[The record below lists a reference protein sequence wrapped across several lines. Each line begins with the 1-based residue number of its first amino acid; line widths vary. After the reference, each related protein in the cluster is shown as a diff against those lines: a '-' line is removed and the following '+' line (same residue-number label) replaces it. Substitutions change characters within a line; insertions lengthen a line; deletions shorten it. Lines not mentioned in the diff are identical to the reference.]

1 MINNVISINKQG
13 LSHEQC
19 EDRIYEDKINS
30 VFVVCDG
37 VSNSLYGGEGA
48 KALSAYIGKA
58 IANEQTK
65 KHLAVDNVSY
75 VRDTMVKLISKS
87 SELTIKKLGC
97 ELRDIS
103 TTMIVVSVWDDI
115 VTVIHAGDGA
125 VFASPE
131 VYQDEVPLIVSYP
144 DNDAEQKVFPAA
156 SPRQLER
163 MRVIRLKT
171 SDIKCL
177 VFGTDGFTDA
187 YLRPEKMGFDGY
199 GLHELCKIETNE
211 ELENIVKRKHLS
223 KRPIITDDISAIIL
237 KFDNDIEY
245 DGMGKVKPVEEITED
260 FNKIPIKNKEN
271 KQVDN
276 TSPESA
282 SIPESN
288 KVLDADRIKKAVL
301 IILSV
306 LVICCMAA
314 VCVFGNNIKAVN
326 ENHGQQ
332 ISNMS
337 EEISSLHSRV
347 DGLEKTMTEE
357 ESTTS
362 NSKNTTSRDDE
373 VTDTTENTT
382 DDEQKSQNEMS
393 NVVTT
398 GQQSETLANYTRY

>member
-19 EDRIYEDKINS
+19 EDGIYEDRINS

-48 KALSAYIGKA
+48 KILSAYIGKA
-58 IANEQTK
+58 IVNEQTK

-75 VRDTMVKLISKS
+75 VRDTIVKLISKS

-97 ELRDIS
+97 ELGDIS
-103 TTMIVVSVWDDI
+103 TTMIVVSVWNDI

-125 VFASPE
+125 VFAAPE

-144 DNDAEQKVFPAA
+144 DNDSEQKVFPAA

-177 VFGTDGFTDA
+177 AFGTDGFTDA

-199 GLHELCKIETNE
+199 GLHELCKIATNE
-211 ELENIVKRKHLS
+211 ELENLIKRKHLT

-245 DGMGKVKPVEEITED
+245 KGIVEFGPVEKPTED
-260 FNKIPIKNKEN
+260 TNKLTIKNKDKE
-271 KQVDN
+271 QTDN
-276 TSPESA
+276 VIQEQELVSEVCKTSA
-282 SIPESN
+282 N
-288 KVLDADRIKKAVL
+288 DKAKKTFYV
-301 IILSV
+301 IFSV
-306 LVICCMAA
+306 LVVCCVAA
-314 VCVFGNNIKAVN
+314 VCVFGNNIKTVN
-326 ENHGQQ
+326 ENHDKQ

-337 EEISSLHSRV
+337 EEVSNLQHRV
-347 DGLEKTMTEE
+347 EELEKTMTEE

>member
-13 LSHEQC
+13 SSHEQC
-19 EDRIYEDKINS
+19 EDGIYEDKINR

-48 KALSAYIGKA
+48 KALSIYIGKA

-65 KHLAVDNVSY
+65 KHIAVDNVSS
-75 VRDTMVKLISKS
+75 VRNTMVKLISKS
-87 SELTIKKLGC
+87 SELTIQKLCC
-97 ELRDIS
+97 ELDDIS
-103 TTMIVVSVWDDI
+103 TTLIVVSVWNDI

-125 VFASPE
+125 VFAAPE

-156 SPRQLER
+156 SPRQFER
-163 MRVIRLKT
+163 MRVIRLKG

-177 VFGTDGFTDA
+177 AFGTDGFTDA

-211 ELENIVKRKHLS
+211 ELENLIKRKHLT

-245 DGMGKVKPVEEITED
+245 NGNYKKSVEEITEEP
-260 FNKIPIKNKEN
+260 NKIPIKNREN

-276 TSPESA
+276 ISPESV

-288 KVLDADRIKKAVL
+288 KVKDADKIKKVIL
-301 IILSV
+301 IMLSV
-306 LVICCMAA
+306 LVICCMVA
-314 VCVFGNNIKAVN
+314 VCVLGNSIKMVSN
-326 ENHGQQ
+326 NSNKH
-332 ISNMS
+332 ISNLS
-337 EEISSLHSRV
+337 EEISSLHDRV
-347 DGLEKTMTEE
+347 DELEKTMTEE
-357 ESTTS
+357 ENTTS
-362 NSKNTTSRDDE
+362 NSKNTKSRDDDE

-382 DDEQKSQNEMS
+382 DDEQESQNEMS

-398 GQQSETLANYTRY
+398 GQQSTTLANYTRY